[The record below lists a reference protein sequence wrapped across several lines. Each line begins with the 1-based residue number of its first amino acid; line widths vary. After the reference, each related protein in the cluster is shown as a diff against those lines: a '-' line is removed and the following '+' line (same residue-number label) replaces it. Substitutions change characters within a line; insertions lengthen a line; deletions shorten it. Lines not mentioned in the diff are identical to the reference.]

1 MELDDISF
9 DMGEIA
15 DSGGTECGSDL
26 IDGFVAPGYER
37 VMASVE
43 TVLRPVDL
51 CAAAGLFS
59 AVARPLRAWPD
70 RGFCFA
76 ASRCAGRTAL
86 PASGSPWW
94 PR

>member
-37 VMASVE
+37 VMTSIE
-43 TVLRPVDL
+43 TVLR
-51 CAAAGLFS
+51 
-59 AVARPLRAWPD
+59 
-70 RGFCFA
+70 
-76 ASRCAGRTAL
+76 
-86 PASGSPWW
+86 
-94 PR
+94 